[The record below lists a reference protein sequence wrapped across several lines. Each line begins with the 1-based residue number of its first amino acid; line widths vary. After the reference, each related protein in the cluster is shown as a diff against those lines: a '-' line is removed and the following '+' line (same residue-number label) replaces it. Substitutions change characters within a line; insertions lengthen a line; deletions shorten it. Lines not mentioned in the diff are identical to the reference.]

1 MDNVIAT
8 NQRAIIMGLLKD
20 KFQGFV
26 FWDRIEST
34 LAVSCSKIPDIIGN
48 NKQKGALIGIL
59 KDIKSFLVGEGVIPD
74 ELNFLDDEIERYEYT
89 KQISLYEEKEGF
101 VEPEIIEKYS
111 RLGYG
116 TEGVVGIHLPYNYEQ
131 LSKLTNEV
139 YKKTNLIKFYISRE
153 KTLYGQIIAEIFEY
167 PQKIPVATLIKSKK
181 LDKETDEPVKK
192 WIALFGQKYSKNEY
206 HVVKEI
212 EVPFRV
218 YRFISENNQ
227 DFILLSSEEILIG
240 DYIIT
245 GVTTQMDDYRAL
257 TDSSKLPTK
266 LPYFFAQSIKNRISK
281 YQNHGEF
288 KASIGRLNITK
299 KNLFEYPFA
308 IYSKKYNKKFIMK
321 HPTWFKWLIWA
332 WLLHSNEG
340 VINEYPLHI
349 CIIGPQQSGK
359 SVLLGGLHINSKE
372 TRSIFSGSSST
383 LKRLVPSFK
392 YQPARLGYLAESN
405 RFSFC
410 DEFLRCL
417 MNTRTLSKGGEREE
431 GVAIMND
438 LLEHQKREAGSGVS
452 SVHVNMTSRVLAA
465 TNPIKGIH
473 CVEDL
478 LNALDKS
485 FCSRWLIYY
494 QTDSHIKVVRECK
507 DSDLNTYD
515 FKLDSLDWISIID
528 YLQTVKIT
536 YEEDIVEE
544 ILQSV
549 VPLLSSTLK
558 DHYDSRH
565 RHHIGRI
572 MDGIVKARCLF
583 EHDMSFNP
591 TKQDYDMLKTI
602 WLGIIKSWIKGD
614 IIKTLPLS
622 GRADYLP
629 ENSQY
634 IYKIICDAKKI
645 LRVDL
650 VELATKDMTKP
661 QFNEFYLI
669 LWDNRLV
676 KEEERYVKPYY
687 EK

>member
-1 MDNVIAT
+1 MDEIMST
-8 NQRAIIMGLLKD
+8 NQRAIIMDLLKI

-26 FWDRIEST
+26 FWERIEPT
-34 LAVSCSKIPDIIGN
+34 LAISCSKIPDVIGT
-48 NKQKGALIGIL
+48 NKKKGILIGIL
-59 KDIKSFLVGEGVIPD
+59 KEIKEFLVEEGVTPS
-74 ELNFLDDEIERYEYT
+74 ELAFLDEEIERYEYT
-89 KQISLYEEKEGF
+89 KQISLYEEKEGC
-101 VEPEIIEKYS
+101 VEPEIIDKYS

-139 YKKTNLIKFYISRE
+139 YNKTNLIKFYISRE
-153 KTLYGQIIAEIFEY
+153 KTIYGKVIAEMYEY
-167 PQKIPVATLIKSKK
+167 PQKVPVATLIESKK
-181 LDKETDEPVKK
+181 ENKETGEPMKK
-192 WIALFGQKYSKNEY
+192 WIVLFGQRYSRNEY
-206 HVVKEI
+206 NIIKEI
-212 EVPFRV
+212 EIPFRV
-218 YRFISENNQ
+218 YRFISESNQ
-227 DFILLSSEEILIG
+227 EFILLTAEEILIG

-245 GVTTQMDDYRAL
+245 GVTTQVDDFRAL

-266 LPYFFAQSIKNRISK
+266 LPYFFAQTIKNRIIK
-281 YQNHGEF
+281 YQKPGDF
-288 KASIGRLNITK
+288 KANIRRLGISK

-349 CIIGPQQSGK
+349 LIIGPQQSGK

-392 YQPARLGYLAESN
+392 YQPAKLGYLAESN

-417 MNTRTLSKGGEREE
+417 INTRTLKAGGEREE
-431 GVAIMND
+431 SVAIMND

-478 LNALDKS
+478 LNSLDPS

-494 QTDSHIKVVRECK
+494 QGENHIKAVRKCK
-507 DSDLNTYD
+507 DSDLKEYN
-515 FKLDSLDWISIID
+515 FELDSLDWVSIID
-528 YLQTVKIT
+528 YLQTIKID
-536 YEEDIVEE
+536 YKESEIEE
-544 ILQSV
+544 ILNSV
-549 VPLLSSTLK
+549 IPLLSNTLRN
-558 DHYDSRH
+558 HYDSRH
-565 RHHIGRI
+565 RHHIGRV

-583 EHDMSFNP
+583 EHDMSFRP
-591 TKQDYDMLKTI
+591 VKKDYAMLRKI
-602 WLGIIKSWIKGD
+602 WVEIIKSWVQGDVIKE
-614 IIKTLPLS
+614 LPLKD
-622 GRADYLP
+622 RIDYLP
-629 ENSQY
+629 ENSQFVY
-634 IYKIICDAKKI
+634 EIICNAKKI
-645 LRVDL
+645 FRTDL
-650 VELATKDMTKP
+650 VESAMKDLTKYK
-661 QFNEFYLI
+661 FNEAYIILLDNDLI
-669 LWDNRLV
+669 
-676 KEEERYVKPYY
+676 KEEEGYIKPYY
-687 EK
+687 AK